1 MVEMIGLSQV
11 FVRINYE
18 QDIHSQSLGRNL
30 ENFDKF
36 SRFALC
42 PFLFT
47 TGIEKKQ
54 RNTRIPL
61 LFPHPLF
68 KPMLVLHSKAFQSNP
83 LTQPSC

>member
-47 TGIEKKQ
+47 TGIEKSKGTHAFPCFFPIRSLNQ
-54 RNTRIPL
+54 CLCFIRK
-61 LFPHPLF
+61 LFNQIH
-68 KPMLVLHSKAFQSNP
+68 
-83 LTQPSC
+83 